1 MSVKRWRQVTWVYHI
16 LFAFAVTW
24 PGQALVNDPF
34 PLILHLPRQ
43 IVWAA
48 AWIIGSIFV
57 LWRLD
62 RAEAPLRTKNRPV
75 EGGALDG

>member
-1 MSVKRWRQVTWVYHI
+1 MSVKRWRRIAWGYHI
-16 LFAFAVTW
+16 LFALAVTW

-48 AWIIGSIFV
+48 LWIIGSIFV
-57 LWRLD
+57 FWRLD
-62 RAEAPLRTKNRPV
+62 RAEAPLRGASSP
-75 EGGALDG
+75 GGSEAVGG